1 MKLTHLLLCVLLA
14 GGIEPAFADGAPAT
28 QQVTLDQIRQ
38 LMIGTW
44 QNLADTGFT
53 RQFNPDG
60 SSVDRAEGDDSATS
74 AGTWTLISGAA
85 LPPQLAARRLPAEG
99 VYVTLSEHDDF
110 YLFAL
115 VQIDAQSMQMVN
127 IDRNLKLSF
136 ARLK

>member
-1 MKLTHLLLCVLLA
+1 MKLTCLSLCVWLGASIGPVL
-14 GGIEPAFADGAPAT
+14 ADGGPAT
-28 QQVTLDQIRQ
+28 QQVSLDQIRR

-44 QNLADTGFT
+44 QNLADPGFT
-53 RQFNPDG
+53 RQFNSDG
-60 SSVDRAEGDDSATS
+60 SSVDRVEGDDTATS
-74 AGTWTLISGAA
+74 AGTWTLINGAA

-99 VYVTLSEHDDF
+99 VYMTLSEHGDS

-115 VQIDAQSMQMVN
+115 IQIDPQSMQMVN